1 MTSRSI
7 HRDKPKEAIFK
18 TLVQDYFLE
27 NPSTKEAIFKTL
39 VQDYFLENPNT
50 KEATISIGKT
60 KRTDAQNRLYW
71 CWVDI
76 MSKEIGYA
84 KQEMHLIL
92 ADMFLTKISFT
103 TKKGKTIEQIPSTTE
118 LKVDEFIDY
127 ICEIDMLA
135 GEQGIKLERVGSR
148 GFGSLTCQ
156 ETAI

>member
-27 NPSTKEAIFKTL
+27 NPS
-39 VQDYFLENPNT
+39 T

-135 GEQGIKLERVGSR
+135 GEQGIKLPHNDDYRVVTQYDR
-148 GFGSLTCQ
+148 
-156 ETAI
+156 

>member
-27 NPSTKEAIFKTL
+27 NPS
-39 VQDYFLENPNT
+39 T

-103 TKKGKTIEQIPSTTE
+103 TKKGKFSSFSFYE
-118 LKVDEFIDY
+118 LVKISF
-127 ICEIDMLA
+127 A
-135 GEQGIKLERVGSR
+135 GA
-148 GFGSLTCQ
+148 FGSFWGLGL
-156 ETAI
+156 AF